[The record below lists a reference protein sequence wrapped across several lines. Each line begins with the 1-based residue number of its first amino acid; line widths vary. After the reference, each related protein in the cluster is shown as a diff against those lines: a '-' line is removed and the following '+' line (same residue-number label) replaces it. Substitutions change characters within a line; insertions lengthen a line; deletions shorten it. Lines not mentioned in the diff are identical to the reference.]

1 MKLKKMSFKNFK
13 SYSNI
18 MTEISF
24 GDTSS
29 LNLIVGENGTGKT
42 SIAECATYLL
52 YGKLENFTAADIP
65 NRINKAFYGKIELDC
80 DGHEVIIE
88 RGLNPGLF
96 KVQIDGDVV
105 DTAGKSNVQTMLEDS
120 YYKIP
125 YSVFHNI
132 LVLEVDE
139 VKTLLSMSAA
149 DKRNIID
156 KICGFTIYNKYKEF
170 AKADMKTIDEKINA
184 NLASI
189 RTIGSN
195 LLQYERQIEEIK
207 NNEVSQEE
215 LEEILA
221 KINESKELK
230 AKNDAMLNRLRSAG
244 DQLRNANYKNVSD
257 INILKNHIQEID
269 KKIAFIDKGKCPTC
283 GSSLETEDF
292 QNMREKLVA
301 KKEELNERIRQ
312 IQVIIDGVKPKLTKL
327 SDKEREIM
335 LDNNKIPLADLQS
348 DYKYKKTLKERGTT
362 AIEGLREKLLEDL
375 QVLKEEKDLLD
386 KEKNLM
392 DFLTTMFSDNGG
404 IKRYISN
411 KYIPIINT
419 LMTEM
424 IQYMGLN
431 YTITFDNN
439 FDAEIVQNG
448 MKIKY
453 HTLSKGQKARV
464 DFATI
469 ISFVKFLK
477 LQFGELNLLFLD
489 ELFSHVDINGMNDM
503 IDILKNLSNDMNLNI
518 YLIHHAPL
526 ENVMFDRVLQTKM
539 TDGFSRIEYLEK
551 E

>member
-1 MKLKKMSFKNFK
+1 MKLKKMSFRNFK

-18 MTEISF
+18 LTEISF
-24 GDTSS
+24 EDNSS

-52 YGKLENFTAADIP
+52 YGKLENFNAADIP

-80 DGHEVIIE
+80 DGHKVIIE
-88 RGLNPGLF
+88 RGLNPSLF
-96 KVQIDGDVV
+96 KVEIDGTVV
-105 DTAGKSNVQTMLEDS
+105 DTAGKSNVQTMLEDN
-120 YYKIP
+120 YFKIP

-139 VKTLLSMSAA
+139 VKSLLSMSAA

-170 AKADMKTIDEKINA
+170 AKSDMRDIENRL
-184 NLASI
+184 NSNSASI
-189 RTIGSN
+189 RTISSN
-195 LLQYERQIEEIK
+195 IIQYENQIEEIK
-207 NNEVSQEE
+207 ENSVTQEE
-215 LEEILA
+215 LNELIT
-221 KINESKELK
+221 KINEAKEIRV
-230 AKNDAMLNRLRSAG
+230 KNDDMLRKLRAAG
-244 DQLRNANYKNVSD
+244 DQLKNVNYKKASD
-257 INILKNHIQEID
+257 FNILKNRVQEIE
-269 KKIAFIDKGKCPTC
+269 KKITFIDGGKCPTC

-292 QNMREKLVA
+292 QKMREDLVK
-301 KKEELNERIRQ
+301 KKEECLTQMGQ
-312 IQVIIDGVKPKLTKL
+312 IKEIINANKPKLIKL
-327 SDKEREIM
+327 ENKEREIK
-335 LDNNKIPLADLQS
+335 LDNNRIPLADLQS
-348 DYKYKKTLKERGTT
+348 DYKYKMTLKERGTT
-362 AIEGLREKLLEDL
+362 TVENLKSRLMSDLNSLNEEKKLLE
-375 QVLKEEKDLLD
+375 
-386 KEKNLM
+386 KEKELM
-392 DFLTTMFSDNGG
+392 DFLTVMFSDSGG

-411 KYIPIINT
+411 KYIPIINN

-453 HTLSKGQKARV
+453 ATLSKGQKARV

-469 ISFVKFLK
+469 ISFVRFLK

-503 IDILKNLSNDMNLNI
+503 IEILRNLSNDMNLNI
-518 YLIHHAPL
+518 YLIHHAKL
-526 ENVMFDRVLQTKM
+526 ENIMFDKVLQTKM
-539 TDGFSRIEYLEK
+539 IDGFSHLEYL
-551 E
+551 